1 MAMKDGIKNYRDMM
15 KRMEG
20 MGEEKIPARE
30 NMGMDSMMR
39 PDNIESIIKGDPNLE
54 KMKIQPLSEQMML
67 RQIQEGKGSMSDA
80 ELDAMQKMAGM
91 GREMALKGTMTNMG
105 MGSISD
111 NEMKMLEDMMGDSL
125 TDEVKLAL
133 ESLLRMGMSMS
144 DSIEALQA
152 TDGIADTIDTSNTM
166 TEGALGSLPERDT
179 PTEMRPESFGADR
192 TQSMEMQ
199 KEAMGT

>member
-15 KRMEG
+15 KRMEMMQG
-20 MGEEKIPARE
+20 KGALTDAEM
-30 NMGMDSMMR
+30 NMMR

-80 ELDAMQKMAGM
+80 ELDAIRNSAMVGM
-91 GREMALKGTMTNMG
+91 SSGA
-105 MGSISD
+105 ISD

-133 ESLLRMGMSMS
+133 EGLLRMGMSMS

-152 TDGIADTIDTSNTM
+152 TDGIANTIDTSNTM
-166 TEGALGSLPERDT
+166 TEGALGSLPSRTGGSMSDS
-179 PTEMRPESFGADR
+179 EMRPESFGADR

>member
-30 NMGMDSMMR
+30 NMGMDSLMPQLKNDMIKPRMKPTGVGATSDAELKMM
-39 PDNIESIIKGDPNLE
+39 EEMQSGA
-54 KMKIQPLSEQMML
+54 
-67 RQIQEGKGSMSDA
+67 GSMSDDEMMAMRNREAMNMQGNMSGAMSDA
-80 ELDAMQKMAGM
+80 ES
-91 GREMALKGTMTNMG
+91 EMITKILGKSAP
-105 MGSISD
+105 SD
-111 NEMKMLEDMMGDSL
+111 L
-125 TDEVKLAL
+125 KLA
-133 ESLLRMGMSMS
+133 M
-144 DSIEALQA
+144 EALMQLGLSETQILDLLSS
-152 TDGIADTIDTSNTM
+152 TDGLASVLTPDGRIDANPRSM
-166 TEGALGSLPERDT
+166 TEGALGSLPQRTT

>member
-30 NMGMDSMMR
+30 NMGMDSLMR
-39 PDNIESIIKGDPNLE
+39 PDNIESIIKGDPNLS
-54 KMKIQPLSEQMML
+54 KMKIQPLSEEMIM
-67 RQIQEGKGSMSDA
+67 REIGKGATSDA
-80 ELDAMQKMAGM
+80 ELDAMKNATMAGM
-91 GREMALKGTMTNMG
+91 GAGAM
-105 MGSISD
+105 SD
-111 NEMKMLEDMMGDSL
+111 AENEMITKILGKSAPSDLKMAM
-125 TDEVKLAL
+125 
-133 ESLLRMGMSMS
+133 
-144 DSIEALQA
+144 EALMELGLSEAQILDILSS
-152 TDGIADTIDTSNTM
+152 TDGLASVLTPDGRTDANPRTM
-166 TEGALGSLPERDT
+166 TEGALGSLPTRQT

>member
-30 NMGMDSMMR
+30 NMGMDSLMPNMR
-39 PDNIESIIKGDPNLE
+39 PTGSGSTTDAEFKAYEDS
-54 KMKIQPLSEQMML
+54 MIQS
-67 RQIQEGKGSMSDA
+67 GVGSMSDDEMMAMRNREAMNMQNTMGGAMSDA
-80 ELDAMQKMAGM
+80 ES
-91 GREMALKGTMTNMG
+91 EMITKILGKSAP
-105 MGSISD
+105 SD
-111 NEMKMLEDMMGDSL
+111 L
-125 TDEVKLAL
+125 KLA
-133 ESLLRMGMSMS
+133 M
-144 DSIEALQA
+144 EALMQLGLSETQILELLSS
-152 TDGIADTIDTSNTM
+152 TDGLADALTPDGRIDANPRSM
-166 TEGALGSLPERDT
+166 TEGALGSLPQRTT